1 MPIGV
6 AAAAA
11 VAGAASTWSDFTEW
25 KQQHGRT
32 YATTAE
38 AAVRFGVWKSNLQ
51 RLEAACRENAHA
63 RFEADWTADWTIEEL
78 AGLRGGPLNTTGAE
92 EQPRFDDASVG
103 DAGPI
108 DWVEL
113 GAVNAPVSQGRCGTC
128 AQFSA
133 TADIEAQWFLH
144 GHGLVKLSEQEM
156 IDCAS
161 YTGPYGM
168 GWVADVHK
176 GLTKNRTYP
185 LANHSDPTIRGCRS
199 PCNTSAADPAR
210 SVAHVSGATCL
221 GKPVYDDEN
230 QMLAWLQHG
239 PLSVSVGAP
248 APLPPPPPLPHPH
261 PPPHPHPNAH
271 QVDASFGGYKRGVIS
286 GAGCNHTRVD
296 HAVLLV
302 GYGVDT
308 STVRPEPE
316 PQPQTPD
323 RAPAPNPCLS
333 LGPKPLP

>member
-1 MPIGV
+1 MLPSGV

-11 VAGAASTWSDFTEW
+11 FAGAASTWSDFTEW
-25 KQQHGRT
+25 KQQHSRT

-51 RLEAACRENAHA
+51 RLEAARRENTHA

-78 AGLRGGPLNTTGAE
+78 AGLHGGPLNTTGAE

-156 IDCAS
+156 IDCAVRR
-161 YTGPYGM
+161 TG
-168 GWVADVHK
+168 
-176 GLTKNRTYP
+176 L
-185 LANHSDPTIRGCRS
+185 
-199 PCNTSAADPAR
+199 
-210 SVAHVSGATCL
+210 
-221 GKPVYDDEN
+221 
-230 QMLAWLQHG
+230 
-239 PLSVSVGAP
+239 
-248 APLPPPPPLPHPH
+248 
-261 PPPHPHPNAH
+261 
-271 QVDASFGGYKRGVIS
+271 
-286 GAGCNHTRVD
+286 
-296 HAVLLV
+296 
-302 GYGVDT
+302 
-308 STVRPEPE
+308 E
-316 PQPQTPD
+316 PQPSRLRRMPHRARTP
-323 RAPAPNPCLS
+323 A
-333 LGPKPLP
+333 